1 VSLVAAVALPSA
13 VVKLTFPVTAR
24 SGTVNVTSVGD
35 EATTTVTTA
44 PTFTTGSAL
53 PVFRFV
59 PLTTTGLSSDAI
71 GGVKP
76 VRSNVTRIGPASPW
90 RHAAGPSPPDARMS
104 TMRRSNASRGV
115 SADPYARAGKDER

>member
-13 VVKLTFPVTAR
+13 VVMLTFPVAAR

-35 EATTTVTTA
+35 EATTTVTRA

-59 PLTTTGLSSDAI
+59 PLTTTGLPSDAG

-76 VRSNVTRIGPASPW
+76 VILCPV
-90 RHAAGPSPPDARMS
+90 
-104 TMRRSNASRGV
+104 
-115 SADPYARAGKDER
+115 